1 MDTPDAVLS
10 IDQVVLRF
18 GGRPVLDGLSL
29 ELHAGEVFALLA
41 PNGAGKTTTL
51 NLVLGF
57 LSPDSGTISVCGR
70 SVGADPALAR
80 RAIAYLPEQVALIP
94 ELSGLENLRYFL
106 LLAELAPDEASL
118 RRLLDE
124 AGLPSSAHGRAA
136 RHYSKGMR
144 QKVGIAI
151 ALARQAR
158 LLLLD
163 EPTSG
168 LDPRAAAE
176 LTASVHAAAARGAA
190 VLMVTHDLYHIKGV
204 ATRAGF
210 LHGGRIVRELDPHQV
225 DHAGLE
231 RQYIAE
237 LAR

>member
-1 MDTPDAVLS
+1 VAT
-10 IDQVVLRF
+10 
-18 GGRPVLDGLSL
+18 
-29 ELHAGEVFALLA
+29 
-41 PNGAGKTTTL
+41 
-51 NLVLGF
+51 
-57 LSPDSGTISVCGR
+57 
-70 SVGADPALAR
+70 DPALAR
-80 RAIAYLPEQVALIP
+80 KAVAYLPEQVALIP

-106 LLAELAPDEASL
+106 LLAELDMEEAAL
-118 RRLLDE
+118 RRLLGE
-124 AGLPSSAHGRAA
+124 AGLPTESHDREA

-151 ALARQAR
+151 AMAREAR

-176 LTASVHAAAARGAA
+176 LSASLRRAAARGAA
-190 VLMVTHDLYHIKGV
+190 ILMVTHDLYHIKGV
-204 ATRAGF
+204 ASRVGF
-210 LHGGRIVRELDPHQV
+210 LHGGRIVRELDPQLV

-231 RQYIAE
+231 EQYIAE